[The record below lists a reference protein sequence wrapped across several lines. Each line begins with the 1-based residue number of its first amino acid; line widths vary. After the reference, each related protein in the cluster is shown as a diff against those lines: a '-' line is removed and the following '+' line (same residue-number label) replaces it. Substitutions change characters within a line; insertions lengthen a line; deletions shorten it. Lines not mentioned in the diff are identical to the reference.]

1 MRTVTLR
8 PVDGDNR
15 QAILRLRAA
24 PAQMHLVA
32 DVGTSLADV
41 GADPTMTAYA
51 VYDGSQLGLARP
63 EQPPVG
69 FAVTEVTAG
78 IGFILRVMVDVDH
91 QGQGYGRSLM
101 TALVRRL
108 ARLPD
113 VELIATSHRED
124 NAAMAHLCAQLGF
137 QPWATPFQPPAGEVY
152 LRFGTPDDDLH
163 LPPT

>member
-15 QAILRLRAA
+15 RAILRLRVA

-32 DVGTSLADV
+32 DVETSLAEVD
-41 GADPTMTAYA
+41 ADPSMTAHA
-51 VYDGSQLGLARP
+51 AYDGSQLGLARP

-78 IGFILRVMVDVDH
+78 IGFILRVMIDVDH
-91 QGQGYGRSLM
+91 QGRGYGRSLM
-101 TALVRRL
+101 TTLVRRL

-113 VELIATSHRED
+113 VELIATSHREE

-137 QPWATPFQPPAGEVY
+137 QPWSTPFQPPAGEVY
-152 LRFGTPDDDLH
+152 LRFGIPDDVRLS
-163 LPPT
+163 PT